1 MLIRYAPCKNT
12 KLKKTMIFKN
22 FKQSQFLIFFFT
34 ISLLLSLSLI
44 INLISCKK
52 IESTKSTI
60 DKSEIEKTVNSF
72 IEKGRLD
79 KKDPDTLFKIGN
91 YLNNIEIDV
100 NVYRKDLKF
109 YQKYNFELVD
119 SENYGEFISY
129 NGFHFKKIIIEF
141 PESEFLD
148 DCIYSMH
155 FIENDRKDFIDLKKE
170 KKFLSKF
177 LIKYP
182 NTNLKENIE
191 NKLKLIEEE
200 IKSGN
205 DIID

>member
-1 MLIRYAPCKNT
+1 MTFRNS
-12 KLKKTMIFKN
+12 KLN
-22 FKQSQFLIFFFT
+22 QFSIFFLAIILLFSPFIIINT
-34 ISLLLSLSLI
+34 ISC
-44 INLISCKK
+44 NKT
-52 IESTKSTI
+52 ESTKSGI

-72 IEKGRLD
+72 IGKARLEE
-79 KKDPDTLFKIGN
+79 KDPDTLFKIGN

-100 NVYRKDLKF
+100 NDYRKDLKF
-109 YQKYNFELVD
+109 YQKYNFELIE
-119 SENYGEFISY
+119 SENFGESISY

-148 DCIYSMH
+148 DCIYLMH
-155 FIENDRKDFIDLKKE
+155 FIENDKKDFIDLKKE

-191 NKLKLIEEE
+191 NKLIAIEKE